1 MHSTQS
7 ETKFEGELAQMQP
20 HVLESQSSFA
30 ENEQAATVHYRTEPN
45 LAGRFNND
53 DLIEENETEK
63 GEF

>member
-7 ETKFEGELAQMQP
+7 ETNFEGELAQMQP

-53 DLIEENETEK
+53 DLIE
-63 GEF
+63 